1 MEEPQFN
8 IISAL
13 QAAASDETLPSGE
26 ESTSPEALS
35 SLDENLNTLRS
46 TNWDILNYF
55 RSTYISQSEQI
66 QGLKSELFELDVKL
80 EELQK
85 TRDLYS
91 FPSDNRQNIF
101 SPIVSNPSAKGKGQI
116 IQAQLDELKE
126 VRASLSTRIQKLD
139 TGLAEIRHHIDA
151 LEKSNQ
157 CLASLY
163 QNLPQT
169 DLKEPELTLEEA
181 ISPEQSSDEALPHAI
196 SLLMLH
202 HYDQTQIAEQ
212 LRGSVQQNLET
223 NQNKLEI
230 LKWLIQSDPN
240 RARLTLQELQDTNQ
254 RLLFTTEA
262 LIHGLD
268 KDLAHQKPIWMAID
282 DCIEHY
288 RSLHPECVMDASV
301 DCTDYEINVLPIITI
316 IFVQLLHEILDNVFY
331 YSNANKIMVKIYIN
345 NRMLDAYI
353 NDNGVGIPS
362 DYLTASPWH
371 SGLHR
376 LHEVIHLL
384 DGKLQIDGDIISG
397 TNIRFSFPIRANT
410 SADSTSALE
419 PAKNRL

>member
-13 QAAASDETLPSGE
+13 QAAAENEPIPPSE
-26 ESTSPEALS
+26 EPVSSEPSP
-35 SLDENLNTLRS
+35 SLDDNLNTLRS

-55 RSTYISQSEQI
+55 RSAYISQSEQI
-66 QGLKSELFELDVKL
+66 QALKSELFELDVKI

-91 FPSDNRQNIF
+91 FPSDNWQNIF
-101 SPIVSNPSAKGKGQI
+101 SPISPNPSMKGKGQV

-126 VRASLSTRIQKLD
+126 VRTSLNARIQKLD
-139 TGLAEIRHHIDA
+139 SELSTIRHHIDA
-151 LEKSNQ
+151 LENSNQ

-163 QNLPQT
+163 QNLPQPA
-169 DLKEPELTLEEA
+169 PEEETLTLEEA
-181 ISPEQSSDEALPHAI
+181 GSLEQSSDEALQHALQI
-196 SLLMLH
+196 LMLH
-202 HYDQTQIAEQ
+202 QYDQSQIAEQ
-212 LRGSVQQNLET
+212 LRGSIQQNLET

-254 RLLFTTEA
+254 RLLSSAES
-262 LIHGLD
+262 LIHELD
-268 KDLAHQKPIWMAID
+268 KDLEHQKPIWMSID
-282 DCIEHY
+282 DCIQSY
-288 RSLHPECVMDASV
+288 RSLHPECVIDASV
-301 DCTDYEINVLPIITI
+301 DCTDYENNVLPIITI
-316 IFVQLLHEILDNVFY
+316 IFIRLLHEILDNAFY
-331 YSNANKIMVKIYIN
+331 YSNANKIMIKIYIN
-345 NRMLDAYI
+345 NRMIDTYI
-353 NDNGVGIPS
+353 NDNGAGIPS

-376 LHEVIHLL
+376 LHEIIHLL

-397 TNIRFSFPIRANT
+397 TNIRFSFPICAKLNF
-410 SADSTSALE
+410 STAQK
-419 PAKNRL
+419 P

>member
-13 QAAASDETLPSGE
+13 QAAAENEPIPSSE
-26 ESTSPEALS
+26 EPVSSEPSP
-35 SLDENLNTLRS
+35 SLDDNLNTLRS

-55 RSTYISQSEQI
+55 RSAYISQSEQI
-66 QGLKSELFELDVKL
+66 QALKSELFELDVKI

-101 SPIVSNPSAKGKGQI
+101 SPISPNPSMKGKGQV

-126 VRASLSTRIQKLD
+126 VRTSLNARIQKLD
-139 TGLAEIRHHIDA
+139 SELSTIRHHIDA
-151 LEKSNQ
+151 LENSNQ

-163 QNLPQT
+163 QNLPQPA
-169 DLKEPELTLEEA
+169 PEEETLTLEEA
-181 ISPEQSSDEALPHAI
+181 GSLEQSSDEALQHALQI
-196 SLLMLH
+196 LMLH
-202 HYDQTQIAEQ
+202 QYDQSQIAEQ
-212 LRGSVQQNLET
+212 LRGSIQQNLET

-254 RLLFTTEA
+254 RLLSSAES
-262 LIHGLD
+262 LVHELD
-268 KDLAHQKPIWMAID
+268 KDLEHQKPIWMSID
-282 DCIEHY
+282 DCIQSY
-288 RSLHPECVMDASV
+288 RSLHPECVIDASV
-301 DCTDYEINVLPIITI
+301 DCTDYENNVLPIITI
-316 IFVQLLHEILDNVFY
+316 IFIRLLHEILDNAFY
-331 YSNANKIMVKIYIN
+331 YSNANKIMIKIYIN
-345 NRMLDAYI
+345 NRMIDTYI
-353 NDNGVGIPS
+353 NDNGAGIPS

-376 LHEVIHLL
+376 LHEIIHLL

-397 TNIRFSFPIRANT
+397 TNIRFSFPICAKLHF
-410 SADSTSALE
+410 STAQK
-419 PAKNRL
+419 P